1 MTEDTTLANPTNQI
15 EGMYYTFVFTQD
27 STPRTLSFGTNYD
40 FGGVTPIIS
49 TVSGTENIL
58 TFRSNG
64 TKMKCIGATIGV

>member
-1 MTEDTTLANPTNQI
+1 
-15 EGMYYTFVFTQD
+15 MYYTFVFTQD